1 MLDSIKTDSEQLKIF
16 IPQDTNERSD
26 AEKLAL
32 IELMVLALHKQLKTN
47 NHYDMYFIISAMS
60 SFTHYFKTSS
70 AKTIE
75 FKAELEKIRNPIT
88 KKKVSIIVSPG
99 ARRCEQRGGSGET
112 MTETKKINGVNVDRA
127 TQGRIKQLS
136 VNQRLLETP
145 QPHRKTL
152 FF

>member
-1 MLDSIKTDSEQLKIF
+1 MLDSIKTEHEQLKVF
-16 IPQDTNERSD
+16 IPQETSEYSD

-32 IELMVLALHKQLKTN
+32 IELMVLALHKQLKRN

-75 FKAELEKIRNPIT
+75 FKAELEKIRNP
-88 KKKVSIIVSPG
+88 S
-99 ARRCEQRGGSGET
+99 
-112 MTETKKINGVNVDRA
+112 TKKINGVNVDRA
-127 TQGRIKQLS
+127 TLGRTKQLS
-136 VNQRLLETP
+136 VNQRLLETT